1 MTIVLRAAGDP
12 QALASGARNQIQSL
26 DAQLPIFEVKTM
38 DEHMTRSLFGSK
50 IGAIFTGVFGLL
62 ALILALMG
70 LYGVIWHS
78 VAMRTREIGIRMA
91 LGSQQGDILK
101 MVLKQGLLMAVLG
114 AALGLI
120 GAFGVG
126 QLLAGLLYGIGAV
139 DLAIYG
145 WVSLIFIICAL
156 LASYFPAR
164 KATKVNPITALRAE

>member
-1 MTIVLRAAGDP
+1 
-12 QALASGARNQIQSL
+12 
-26 DAQLPIFEVKTM
+26 
-38 DEHMTRSLFGSK
+38 
-50 IGAIFTGVFGLL
+50 
-62 ALILALMG
+62 MG